1 MKKLF
6 KNKIYEKVYAPIVA
20 YIRTEENIIIRVP
33 IVNQNIK
40 KGKKISITSQGKK
53 YKGKV
58 EKIVCECKDEFPF
71 YDFIHRKYYKKV
83 KKD

>member
-1 MKKLF
+1 MFKSKKYE
-6 KNKIYEKVYAPIVA
+6 KIYAPTVA
-20 YIRTEENIIIRVP
+20 YVRTKENIIIRMP

-40 KGKKISITSQGKK
+40 KGKKITVTSKGKK

-58 EKIVCECKDEFPF
+58 EKIVCECKDEFSF